1 MFLTPYILPSFRK
14 KRRSRSQKFFET
26 SIFHYIFTIFK
37 WVKFAIFQVNAESA
51 NKIFLH
57 KTTYIPPLFQTKIAL
72 SIGESLRNIHLLQV
86 VLVFTMDEVCY
97 ISNKY
102 LIPNNLAKHQYFYVR
117 DLKPFL
123 HLRKKLA
130 LPIANV
136 LKHPLFTTFSLFLK
150 MSEVCNIS
158 SKCWMPNKSVT
169 NMFLH
174 KTFETNSS
182 FQQKEKCALH
192 GTSRWQLQ
200 FTKFLRI

>member
-1 MFLTPYILPSFRK
+1 M
-14 KRRSRSQKFFET
+14 
-26 SIFHYIFTIFK
+26 
-37 WVKFAIFQVNAESA
+37 KFAIFQVNAESA
-51 NKIFLH
+51 KKIFLH

-72 SIGESLRNIHLLQV
+72 SIGESLRNIHLLRV

-130 LPIANV
+130 LPIVNV

-174 KTFETNSS
+174 KTFETNPS
-182 FQQKEKCALH
+182 FQQKKNVLSMAQVDGSFNSPSSYEFSFENYRL
-192 GTSRWQLQ
+192 
-200 FTKFLRI
+200 